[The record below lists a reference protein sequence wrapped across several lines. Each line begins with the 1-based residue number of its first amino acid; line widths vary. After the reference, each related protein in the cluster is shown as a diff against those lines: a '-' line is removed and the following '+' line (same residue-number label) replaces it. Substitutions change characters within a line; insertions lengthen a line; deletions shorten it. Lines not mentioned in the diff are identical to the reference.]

1 LHHHEKTAFLKFFIT
16 YFVSVALLILA
27 AGFFYYIQMKDHFL
41 KAEEF
46 SMIEYARHIKLHL
59 NMDEYRDGTFTY
71 RVVKKQ
77 NKHIDIRNF
86 TLSQKSFMKYIPTKR
101 PHYYLQIIKK
111 KSAFNQKLFELKIK
125 IWTLQILLLLV
136 FAFISYKLAKNAL
149 KPLQES
155 ISTLDK
161 FAKDLIH
168 DLNTPVTSIKLNM
181 KLLEKKK
188 ECADNAALKRVKR
201 SVETISELHENL
213 TILLQEETFQLEQ
226 VNLCKIT
233 QEILQTQQQIYP
245 DIRFTQ
251 ECSNF
256 TAKLN
261 AHAIKQILQNI
272 ISNACKYNT
281 KNGYVKIYTIKNA
294 LYIQNSGPKILNP
307 EKIFERSYSSDKR
320 SSGIGLDIVNRLAR
334 AMNIEIKVES
344 SDENNK
350 FVLTFTSQ

>member
-1 LHHHEKTAFLKFFIT
+1 M
-16 YFVSVALLILA
+16 SVALLILV
-27 AGFFYYIQMKDHFL
+27 AGFFYYIQMKDHLL

-59 NMDEYRDGTFTY
+59 KMDEYHNDTY
-71 RVVKKQ
+71 SHKFVQKFGE
-77 NKHIDIRNF
+77 HIDIRNF
-86 TLSQKSFMKYIPTKR
+86 TVTDKSFMKYMPTKV
-101 PHYYLQIIKK
+101 PDYYLQVIKK
-111 KSAFNQKLFELKIK
+111 KIAFNQKLFELKIK
-125 IWTLQILLLLV
+125 IWTLQFLLLLL

-181 KLLEKKK
+181 KLLEKKE
-188 ECADNAALKRVKR
+188 ECIDNVALQRVKK

-233 QEILQTQQQIYP
+233 QEILQTQHQIYP
-245 DIRFTQ
+245 NLHFTQ
-251 ECSNF
+251 ECLNF
-256 TAKLN
+256 TDKLN
-261 AHAIKQILQNI
+261 AHATKQILQNI

-281 KNGYVKIYTIKNA
+281 KNGYVKIYATKNS
-294 LYIQNSGPKILNP
+294 LTIQNSGPKIINP

-334 AMNIEIKVES
+334 AMDIEIKVES
-344 SDENNK
+344 DDESNK
-350 FVLTFTSQ
+350 FILTFS

>member
-16 YFVSVALLILA
+16 YFVSVALLILT
-27 AGFFYYIQMKDHFL
+27 AGFFYYTQIQNHLL
-41 KAEEF
+41 KAQEF
-46 SMIEYARHIKLHL
+46 SLIEYARHIKLHL
-59 NMDEYRDGTFTY
+59 NMNEYHNGTYSHRFVE
-71 RVVKKQ
+71 RSGE
-77 NKHIDIRNF
+77 HIDIRNF
-86 TLSQKSFMKYIPTKR
+86 SISEKSFMKYIPTQK
-101 PHYYLQIIKK
+101 PYYYLQIFKK
-111 KSAFNQKLFELKIK
+111 KSLFNQKLFELKIE
-125 IWTLQILLLLV
+125 IWTLQFLLLLL

-155 ISTLDK
+155 ILTLDK

-181 KLLEKKK
+181 KLLEKRE
-188 ECADNAALKRVKR
+188 ECRDNAPLQRVKK

-213 TILLQEETFQLEQ
+213 TILLQEETFQLEE

-233 QEILQTQQQIYP
+233 QEILRTQQQLYP
-245 DIRFTQ
+245 NIHFTQ

-281 KNGYVKIYTIKNA
+281 KNGYVKIYTKKNI
-294 LYIQNSGPKILNP
+294 LYIQNSGPKIVDP
-307 EKIFERSYSSDKR
+307 EKIFKRSYSSDKR
-320 SSGIGLDIVNRLAR
+320 SSGIGLDIVNRLAK
-334 AMNIEIKVES
+334 AMNIEIEVES
-344 SDENNK
+344 GEKSN
-350 FVLTFTSQ
+350 TFLLRFSS

>member
-1 LHHHEKTAFLKFFIT
+1 M
-16 YFVSVALLILA
+16 LILI
-27 AGFFYYIQMKDHFL
+27 AGFFYYVQIQNHLL

-46 SMIEYARHIKLHL
+46 SLIEYGRHLKQHL
-59 NMDEYRDGTFTY
+59 NMDEYSDGTYSYKF
-71 RVVKKQ
+71 VKKAG
-77 NKHIDIRNF
+77 KHIDIRNF
-86 TLSQKSFMKYIPTKR
+86 TISDNGFMKYMPTKK
-101 PHYYLQIIKK
+101 PYSYLQIMKK

-125 IWTLQILLLLV
+125 IWTLQFLLLLL
-136 FAFISYKLAKNAL
+136 FAFISYKLAKSAL

-155 ISTLDK
+155 ILTLDK

-181 KLLEKKK
+181 KLLEKKEK
-188 ECADNAALKRVKR
+188 FTDNAPLQRIKK

-233 QEILQTQQQIYP
+233 QEIVQIQQQIYP
-245 DIRFTQ
+245 DIHFKQ
-251 ECSNF
+251 ECSSF

-272 ISNACKYNT
+272 ISNACKYNVVG
-281 KNGYVKIYTIKNA
+281 GYVKIYNDEKA
-294 LYIQNSGPKILNP
+294 LYIQNSGPKIDNP
-307 EKIFERSYSSDKR
+307 EKIFDRAYSSDKQ

-334 AMNIEIKVES
+334 AMNIEIQVKVDEES
-344 SDENNK
+344 NS
-350 FVLTFTSQ
+350 FILTFT

>member
-1 LHHHEKTAFLKFFIT
+1 MS
-16 YFVSVALLILA
+16 VSLLILV
-27 AGFFYYIQMKDHFL
+27 AGFFYYIQMKDHLL

-46 SMIEYARHIKLHL
+46 SLMKYARHIKFHL
-59 NMDEYRDGTFTY
+59 NMDEYHDGKYLHKF
-71 RVVKKQ
+71 VKKPG
-77 NKHIDIRNF
+77 KRIDIRNF
-86 TLSQKSFMKYIPTKR
+86 TISDNSFMKYIPTKK

-111 KSAFNQKLFELKIK
+111 KNAFNQNLFELKIK
-125 IWTLQILLLLV
+125 IWTLQFLLLLV

-168 DLNTPVTSIKLNM
+168 DLNTPVTSIRLNM
-181 KLLEKKK
+181 KLLEKKE
-188 ECADNAALKRVKR
+188 ECADNAVLQRVKK

-245 DIRFTQ
+245 NIRFTQ

-256 TAKLN
+256 IAKLN

-281 KNGYVKIYTIKNA
+281 QNGYVKIYTTKNN
-294 LYIQNSGPKILNP
+294 LYIQNSGPKIINP

-320 SSGIGLDIVNRLAR
+320 SSGIGLDIVNRLAK

-344 SDENNK
+344 DNDSNK
-350 FVLTFTSQ
+350 FVLTFIL

>member
-1 LHHHEKTAFLKFFIT
+1 MHHHEKTAFLKFFIT

-188 ECADNAALKRVKR
+188 ECADNAALQRVKR

-245 DIRFTQ
+245 DIHFMQ
-251 ECSNF
+251 ECSNL

-344 SDENNK
+344 DDESNT
-350 FVLTFTSQ
+350 FILTFS

>member
-245 DIRFTQ
+245 DIHFMQ
-251 ECSNF
+251 ECSNL

-344 SDENNK
+344 DDESNT
-350 FVLTFTSQ
+350 FILTFS